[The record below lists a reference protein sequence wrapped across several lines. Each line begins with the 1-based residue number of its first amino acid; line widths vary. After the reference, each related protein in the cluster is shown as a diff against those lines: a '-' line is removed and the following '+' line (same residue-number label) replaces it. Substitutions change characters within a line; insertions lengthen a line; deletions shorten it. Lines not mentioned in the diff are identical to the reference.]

1 MKLNKTITLIP
12 PPYTD
17 GDGNLITPLPIKTDN
32 LNVTFH
38 IDTTSKTVFATIVNI
53 PRTIMLAGPDDFD
66 SVNMIT
72 PAALENTLLQEMGT
86 NIEEYLQQ
94 LFPRTLESDPHGP
107 GTILSGMLSVLGIKA
122 IQNCPCR
129 RHAIEMNTKGP
140 DWCEENIDTIL
151 GWLKEESSNRNLP
164 FVETVAKLMVQRAI
178 NKSRRLLKKHS
189 NAK

>member
-1 MKLNKTITLIP
+1 MKLNKIITLIP

-17 GDGNLITPLPIKTDN
+17 SEGNLITPLPIQTDD

-38 IDTTSKTVFATIVNI
+38 INTTSKTVFATIVNI
-53 PRTIMLAGPDDFD
+53 PRSIVLANPDEFD
-66 SVNMIT
+66 NINMIT
-72 PAALENTLLQEMGT
+72 PNALENTLLQEMGED
-86 NIEEYLQQ
+86 IQSYLQD

-107 GTILSGMLSVLGIKA
+107 GTILSSMLSVLGIKA

-151 GWLKEESSNRNLP
+151 GWLKEESANRNLP

-178 NKSRRLLKKHS
+178 NKSRRLLKKYE